1 MSFLLSLSLFFSL
14 SFFVCRCVCESSP
27 SDRVLGLR
35 STSIDDQSG
44 TRADISLR
52 APSHA
57 VAVDLFYRLGA
68 RRLIRNEKK
77 DETFNLGTVLGI
89 SLDDSN
95 IGFRVS
101 FE

>member
-1 MSFLLSLSLFFSL
+1 M
-14 SFFVCRCVCESSP
+14 
-27 SDRVLGLR
+27 
-35 STSIDDQSG
+35 
-44 TRADISLR
+44 
-52 APSHA
+52 
-57 VAVDLFYRLGA
+57 AVDLFYRLGA